1 MRFFVTSMIGL
12 LALMLLQTA
21 AIGQVSREE
30 EKFWKDKAKMYKKN
44 PLSLKAEFEN
54 FQDQIRDLK
63 KRNKELMA
71 QSGSSENSELV
82 DSLRW
87 ALIQM
92 EGELQAQRSQ
102 KEKLEK
108 AYQAQKKVNDAGVQ
122 TGLVYRVQI
131 GAYVFYEMEKTPE
144 NSGDFLTERAE
155 GFNKYVIGS
164 FRAYDEAGQFRDEL
178 QKMGMNDAWVVPYVD
193 GVRVT
198 IDEANRYLERQ
209 EQATFINN

>member
-1 MRFFVTSMIGL
+1 MIGL

-71 QSGSSENSELV
+71 QSGSSESSELV

-131 GAYVFYEMEKTPE
+131 GAYVFYEMENSPE

-164 FRAYDEAGQFRDEL
+164 FRTYDDAGQFRDEL

>member
-1 MRFFVTSMIGL
+1 MIGL